1 MNRATKMIVIFIFSY
16 LTTLLLCIDINLD
29 GFVFGEI
36 NKLTQVKQL
45 ITNFDVIDLI
55 MGIIIY
61 FFYYQVFF
69 NNEKLTKKNII
80 IGVLSVVLSTF
91 IVIGKNLQIV
101 GNFPDLSNIILFFE
115 TIIVFLG
122 SYLAF
127 YAILKK
133 IISLDVF
140 SDDSSKKYV
149 KKNKKIKIKSK
160 KSLFSKIKL
169 FCGKIASFIREH
181 PFISS
186 FIIIMLVRIPFVVI
200 FYPGN
205 SNGDTFDQ
213 LCQFF
218 HRDASWSKDMVN
230 LVDKNVYINQHHPVF
245 STFILGGAVKL
256 GMMIHNFDF
265 GLFLYVISQLIIT
278 SLIFSFVIYY
288 MKKINIPFWIR
299 NLVLAIICLVPHYL
313 SYTLLAIKDTPNA
326 IFTLLYLI
334 FLIQIIRNYNSIYN
348 NKRNL
353 IFFVITI
360 LMVMLFRNNGILTIV
375 MSYPFLFFLY
385 KKHLKK
391 LLVVFLIPIIIYF
404 SFNEVMYRCF
414 SFSKGSPKEILSIP
428 FMQIARVANRE
439 GADKFSKKD
448 QKTINKVLDFKKIT
462 KEYYPDLSDPVK
474 DTYRNDTTKEE
485 LIDFFKV
492 WFKYLCKYPRVYVE
506 SFINSTYSYFYPYE
520 FYENL
525 MLGSDDRVAKE
536 FDSYESV
543 YRFAGIKDN
552 IGTLMQVLFRIPII
566 GILFRVA
573 FYDWFLILSCVWVIY
588 KKNYKY
594 LIPLFA
600 LVSVLLVCLA
610 SPINGSMRYILPI
623 LFSLPAMVMVDYLVY
638 IEDKKV

>member
-1 MNRATKMIVIFIFSY
+1 MNRATKIIVIFIFSY

-29 GFVFGEI
+29 GFVFGKVDI
-36 NKLTQVKQL
+36 LTQIKQL
-45 ITNFDVIDLI
+45 ITNFDVIDII

-69 NNEKLTKKNII
+69 NKEKFTKKNII
-80 IGVLSVVLSTF
+80 IGILSVVLATF

-115 TIIVFLG
+115 TIIIFLG
-122 SYLAF
+122 AYLAF
-127 YAILKK
+127 YAIFKK
-133 IISLDVF
+133 VISLAIFNDN
-140 SDDSSKKYV
+140 SDNKEIKKT
-149 KKNKKIKIKSK
+149 KKKIKCK
-160 KSLFSKIKL
+160 KMYFSKIKQFCSKLTL
-169 FCGKIASFIREH
+169 FMKDH

-186 FIIIMLVRIPFVVI
+186 FIIIMLVRIPFIII

-230 LVDKNVYINQHHPVF
+230 LIDKNVYINQHHPVF

-256 GMMIHNFDF
+256 GMMIHDF
-265 GLFLYVISQLIIT
+265 EFGIFLYVISQIIIT
-278 SLIFSFVIYY
+278 SSIFSFAIYY

-334 FLIQIIRNYNSIYN
+334 FLIQIIRNYDSIYKK
-348 NKRNL
+348 KRNIIFL
-353 IFFVITI
+353 IITM

-385 KKHLKK
+385 KKHFKK
-391 LLVVFLIPIIIYF
+391 LLIVFLIPIIIYF

-414 SFSKGSPKEILSIP
+414 SFSKGSPKEMLSIP

-439 GADKFSKKD
+439 GAKAFSKED
-448 QKTINKVLDFKKIT
+448 RKTIDKVLDFSEIT
-462 KEYYPDLSDPVK
+462 DEYYPDLSDPVK
-474 DTYRNDTTKEE
+474 DTYRNNATKED
-485 LIDFFKV
+485 LLNFFKV
-492 WFKYLCKYPRVYVE
+492 WFKYLCKYPRVYIE

-536 FDSYESV
+536 FDSYGSI
-543 YRFAGIKDN
+543 YRFYDVKDK
-552 IGTLMQVLFRIPII
+552 IGTFMQILFRIPII

-573 FYDWFLILSCVWVIY
+573 FYDWFLIFSCIWVIY

-594 LIPLFA
+594 LIPLLA
-600 LVSVLLVCLA
+600 LISVLLVCLA

-623 LFSLPAMVMVDYLVY
+623 LFSLPAIIMIDYLVY